1 MIRNTITQ
9 MTAGL
14 LAVSFM
20 LIPAIPVSAEAG
32 PGAAG
37 SGRPPVQ
44 QEAGIPY
51 RQEAFAARP
60 AAAAYG
66 DAGSQRAIQ
75 QNSTLSDGFL
85 AGITSFSYK
94 TASAVLKDSQ
104 VNQCYSPVSLY
115 YSLALAAQAAGGST
129 RNQLYGLLTSPGQD
143 ASRMAAECGSLYR
156 LMYRDNEA
164 SMIKP
169 VSSMWLNDGSP
180 LDANLRRMIEQQYH
194 SDVFRMDLTHA
205 NSAAVMNR
213 WLMGHGNQGIS
224 PGLVLSQD
232 ETMHMLDTMCYSSQW
247 VFHFDS
253 SKNISGQFHP
263 ADGQAVTCEYMTD
276 SRNCSYYHG
285 QGFMRAVISLKENS
299 TLILVLP
306 DEGFTPQALLSS
318 EERMAEMFGHII
330 NEPYGRIT
338 LNIPKF
344 QYGTC
349 LELRPILEDLGVSQ
363 VFTPG
368 QADFSGL
375 ADSPACLSGISQAS
389 GIRMDENGINAASC
403 LVIPPLDSSLPGE
416 ASGEM
421 ILNRPFIYA
430 VMAAPGVPALIG
442 VCGNPSI

>member
-37 SGRPPVQ
+37 SSRPPVQ

-164 SMIKP
+164 GMIKP

-213 WLMGHGNQGIS
+213 WLMNHGNQGIS
-224 PGLVLSQD
+224 PGLYCRR
-232 ETMHMLDTMCYSSQW
+232 MKPC
-247 VFHFDS
+247 
-253 SKNISGQFHP
+253 
-263 ADGQAVTCEYMTD
+263 TCW
-276 SRNCSYYHG
+276 
-285 QGFMRAVISLKENS
+285 
-299 TLILVLP
+299 
-306 DEGFTPQALLSS
+306 
-318 EERMAEMFGHII
+318 
-330 NEPYGRIT
+330 
-338 LNIPKF
+338 IPCA
-344 QYGTC
+344 T
-349 LELRPILEDLGVSQ
+349 
-363 VFTPG
+363 
-368 QADFSGL
+368 A
-375 ADSPACLSGISQAS
+375 AS
-389 GIRMDENGINAASC
+389 GYFILTVQRMYPANS
-403 LVIPPLDSSLPGE
+403 
-416 ASGEM
+416 
-421 ILNRPFIYA
+421 ILRTARQSHVNI
-430 VMAAPGVPALIG
+430 
-442 VCGNPSI
+442 